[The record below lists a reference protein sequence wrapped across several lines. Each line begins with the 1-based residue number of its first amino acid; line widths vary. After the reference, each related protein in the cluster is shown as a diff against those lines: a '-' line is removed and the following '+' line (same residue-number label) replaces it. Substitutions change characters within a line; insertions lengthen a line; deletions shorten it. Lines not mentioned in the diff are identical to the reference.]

1 MKLLTAFIS
10 GTLFGLGLILAG
22 MTDPLKVLAFLD
34 VTGRWDPS
42 LALVM
47 IGAIGC
53 AAVGFAY
60 AGKRRRTL
68 PDDDLQL
75 STRREIN
82 APLIV
87 GSTLFG
93 IGWGLAGYCP
103 GPGVV
108 GLWAGSLPAAVFVIA
123 LFFGLEA
130 HAWYDQE
137 RGQGDAD
144 EAVADS

>member
-34 VTGRWDPS
+34 VAGRWDPS
-42 LALVM
+42 LAVVM
-47 IGAIGC
+47 IGAIGS

-60 AGKRRRTL
+60 AGKRRSTL
-68 PDDDLQL
+68 LGDGLQL
-75 STRREIN
+75 PIRREISS
-82 APLIV
+82 PLIV

-93 IGWGLAGYCP
+93 VGWGLAGYCP

-108 GLWAGSLPAAVFVIA
+108 ALWAGSLPAAAFVIA
-123 LFFGLEA
+123 LFFGIEA
-130 HAWYDQE
+130 YAWYDQE
-137 RGQGDAD
+137 RGQSDTD
-144 EAVADS
+144 EVVADS

>member
-137 RGQGDAD
+137 RRQDDAD